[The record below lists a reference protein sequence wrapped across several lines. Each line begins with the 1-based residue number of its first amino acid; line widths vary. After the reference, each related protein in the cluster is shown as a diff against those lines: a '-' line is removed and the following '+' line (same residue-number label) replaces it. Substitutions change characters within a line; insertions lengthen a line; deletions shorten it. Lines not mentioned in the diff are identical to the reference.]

1 MIWTVKDL
9 SQETLAE
16 REDSVH
22 LYSHA
27 NFVYLFTKQAALIW
41 RSIVQSLP
49 LQLVFPVPTVI
60 KRVITNVLVSL
71 KPLYQLPPA
80 MMSRDRDYS
89 RHIAE
94 NIAKGSSLC
103 PFGSLTMGQ
112 MALPEEA
119 SSEDALAD
127 RKFDLHGFNADA
139 PDSDDE
145 PLSDLEWFAG
155 FYRSSQ

>member
-1 MIWTVKDL
+1 
-9 SQETLAE
+9 
-16 REDSVH
+16 
-22 LYSHA
+22 
-27 NFVYLFTKQAALIW
+27 
-41 RSIVQSLP
+41 
-49 LQLVFPVPTVI
+49 
-60 KRVITNVLVSL
+60 
-71 KPLYQLPPA
+71 
-80 MMSRDRDYS
+80 
-89 RHIAE
+89 
-94 NIAKGSSLC
+94 
-103 PFGSLTMGQ
+103 MGQ